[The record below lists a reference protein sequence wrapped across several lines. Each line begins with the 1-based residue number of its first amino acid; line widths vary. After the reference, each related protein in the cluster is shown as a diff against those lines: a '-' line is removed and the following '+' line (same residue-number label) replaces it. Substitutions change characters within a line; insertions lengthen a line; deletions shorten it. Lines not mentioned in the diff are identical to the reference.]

1 MMHKKLL
8 LSYFLIVLLNSTF
21 LSENEDLENKCFD
34 IFLKKRD
41 ENDYDF
47 VKIKNAHIC
56 VNIDLYDQ
64 LKIKSDEVIYEQSG
78 MLRFENDVQI
88 EYFDKANNKVAT
100 LSANKALF
108 SISKKILLVKGYV
121 EIKTYDN
128 DPKIVNTDILFFD
141 QTGKICFN
149 NSFLNIFAKNIF
161 ANGKNIYGKDD
172 LSYYNIKNPKIVY
185 NNADYKK

>member
-1 MMHKKLL
+1 M
-8 LSYFLIVLLNSTF
+8 
-21 LSENEDLENKCFD
+21 
-34 IFLKKRD
+34 
-41 ENDYDF
+41 
-47 VKIKNAHIC
+47 
-56 VNIDLYDQ
+56 
-64 LKIKSDEVIYEQSG
+64 
-78 MLRFENDVQI
+78 RFENDVQI
-88 EYFDKANNKVAT
+88 EYFDKTNNKIAT
-100 LSANKALF
+100 LSANKAFF